1 LGIRIFSEDALEKE
15 MCNHL
20 FKVIGHPLP
29 FVSPHVARFSTGGTI
44 VLLTPV
50 VRKSC
55 VVDTRQP
62 KLICHL
68 VLFIPKKKVEFWVLE
83 A

>member
-1 LGIRIFSEDALEKE
+1 LGIRIFSEEKE

-68 VLFIPKKKVEFWVLE
+68 VLLFKKKVEFWVLE